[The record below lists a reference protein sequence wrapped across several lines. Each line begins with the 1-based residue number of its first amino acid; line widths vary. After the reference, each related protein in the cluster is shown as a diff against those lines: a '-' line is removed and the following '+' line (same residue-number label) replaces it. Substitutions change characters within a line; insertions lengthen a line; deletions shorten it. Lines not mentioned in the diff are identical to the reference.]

1 MGINF
6 PWQEILNEPAG
17 EAVRQGGEVARR
29 TFCEIR
35 RDYPYLFDSVNQA
48 AAATTFQTALTSR
61 ALWDRV
67 CRDVPLSAPQTAVVG
82 GQCPV
87 LYRVR
92 VFLTNPANGTAA
104 GSSLRNN
111 VQGPLQSV
119 TAEEFPGSIP
129 GRSSYRVT
137 IVDALGNSLV
147 DSVAA
152 DSTVRNAR
160 RQILIDRM
168 DGLPD
173 NCGNRDP
180 VGITI
185 PPTPPV
191 LPPTIVIPQG
201 DYPAVEVDV
210 EWPTFETGD
219 WPDFTFEPDI
229 IIPPYRYRANPWGLD
244 IDYQP
249 RASFVPP
256 VPVVLDPVVIG
267 TIGEILSGVIILA
280 PIINEILDITQGQDV
295 NLDEIERLIR
305 CCACGENDVVSIA
318 PLFTNSQ
325 GGVFPLPEGTVSVEM
340 SIVPP
345 VTDRTPIQ
353 RGSGSAP
360 DVLFWGWYGF
370 GGSDDAIGERNPLAF
385 EQASIPVPDHSKSF
399 GFSASYSNFA
409 SGSVIVVT
417 RDCI

>member
-17 EAVRQGGEVARR
+17 EAVRQGGEIARR
-29 TFCEIR
+29 AFCELR
-35 RDYPYLFDSVNQA
+35 RDYPYLFDAANQA
-48 AAATTFQTALTSR
+48 AAATSLQTALTSR

-92 VFLTNPANGTAA
+92 MFLTNPANGTSV

-111 VQGPLQSV
+111 VQGPLRSV
-119 TAEEFPGSIP
+119 TAEEFPGTIP
-129 GRSSYRVT
+129 GRSSYRIT
-137 IVDALGNSLV
+137 IVDALGNNLV

-185 PPTPPV
+185 PPVPPV

-201 DYPAVEVDV
+201 DYPAVEVNV
-210 EWPTFETGD
+210 EYPTYETID
-219 WPDFTFEPDI
+219 WPDFNFEPDI
-229 IIPPYRYRANPWGLD
+229 VIEPYRYRANPWGLD

-267 TIGEILSGVIILA
+267 TIGEILTTVLLSAPVITEVLELIL
-280 PIINEILDITQGQDV
+280 GQDV

-305 CCACGENDVVSIA
+305 CCACGENDVLSGASLFSNSEGGTYTLPSGTISIQVSLLE
-318 PLFTNSQ
+318 P
-325 GGVFPLPEGTVSVEM
+325 VS
-340 SIVPP
+340 
-345 VTDRTPIQ
+345 DRTPVQ
-353 RGSGSAP
+353 RGSGSSP
-360 DVLFWGWYGF
+360 DVLFWGWYAL
-370 GGSDDAIGERNPLAF
+370 GGVDGAFGERIQLSF
-385 EQASIPVPDHSKSF
+385 QQTSIVIPENTTSLL
-399 GFSASYSNFA
+399 FSASYGNTA
-409 SGSVIVVT
+409 SGSALILT
-417 RDCI
+417 RDCS